1 MEHQSVSALL
11 SEAVLSADSG
21 RSHAGSSTRCGLE
34 TRRQECWMKSE
45 HANLLPFRSPTQRLF
60 STQCIPST
68 LPDEP
73 CFSERLT
80 RQQLKLEAGA
90 GGVAPV
96 SNMFYGVRHWLC
108 PWVLTKDAR
117 IIRETGAFSEVI

>member
-1 MEHQSVSALL
+1 
-11 SEAVLSADSG
+11 
-21 RSHAGSSTRCGLE
+21 
-34 TRRQECWMKSE
+34 MKSE
-45 HANLLPFRSPTQRLF
+45 HLNLLPFRSPTQRL
-60 STQCIPST
+60 SVTQCRPST

-80 RQQLKLEAGA
+80 RQQVRLADGA

-108 PWVLTKDAR
+108 AWVLTKDAR
-117 IIRETGAFSEVI
+117 LGRETGAFWEAA